1 MTTPRKD
8 TVYFDRDT
16 HLEGAVFLDY
26 GTLAGKELD
35 PFDFDCGIGRRIVM
49 DEAWM
54 FSNDRAVSLDPLT
67 ELRLSY
73 DIANQ
78 PAALRRLGNARGRRS
93 ALRRLARAAR
103 VLRRGR
109 NGDLSPVA
117 VKKAQR

>member
-1 MTTPRKD
+1 MTTPQKD
-8 TVYFDRDT
+8 AVYFDRDT
-16 HLEGAVFLDY
+16 HLEGAVYFDCS
-26 GTLAGKELD
+26 TLVGEEPD
-35 PFDFDCGIGRRIVM
+35 PFDCGIGRRIVM

-54 FSNDRAVSLDPLT
+54 FSNAQAVSLDPLT
-67 ELRLSY
+67 KLRLSY
-73 DIANQ
+73 DLTNQ
-78 PAALRRLGNARGRRS
+78 PAALRRLENARGRRS

>member
-1 MTTPRKD
+1 VGGGVRIESIY
-8 TVYFDRDT
+8 VR
-16 HLEGAVFLDY
+16 FLD
-26 GTLAGKELD
+26 GIQTIEG
-35 PFDFDCGIGRRIVM
+35 CGIGRRIVM

-54 FSNDRAVSLDPLT
+54 FSNVQAVSLDPLT
-67 ELRLSY
+67 KLRLSY
-73 DIANQ
+73 DLTNQ

-93 ALRRLARAAR
+93 ALRRVARAAR